1 MPVVTTVFEFFLLL
15 QSGVNVVYRFRTVQ
29 SRCFAHSQNR
39 VLAPLPQRFE
49 RLIRFLDRYAVPTGR
64 NAGPRCCLGCCCM
77 PHLRTAMLLCTDMLL
92 CYAVLLCV
100 CVCVYVLMCVF
111 FLLFCGYF
119 GNLFGLKDRKVKVY
133 AGHLRCH
140 FLDFFGAYVL

>member
-29 SRCFAHSQNR
+29 SRCFAHSQKR

-64 NAGPRCCLGCCCM
+64 DAGPRCCLGCCTVCYAVLCPM
-77 PHLRTAMLLCTDMLL
+77 CVLLLCCAMLLCM
-92 CYAVLLCV
+92 CVCAYAVVYV
-100 CVCVYVLMCVF
+100 CV

>member
-1 MPVVTTVFEFFLLL
+1 MPVVTTLFEFFLLL

-29 SRCFAHSQNR
+29 SRCFAHSQWR
-39 VLAPLPQRFE
+39 VYAPLSARFE
-49 RLIRFLDRYAVPTGR
+49 RFIRSWTDTLCPPVLTLAHAV
-64 NAGPRCCLGCCCM
+64 ALVAVLCAVVCCALCSMCCCVV
-77 PHLRTAMLLCTDMLL
+77 LCCCVYVCMCL
-92 CYAVLLCV
+92 CGCV
-100 CVCVYVLMCVF
+100 CVC